1 MIKIRYDETTKEITG
16 WRGTEDRFDSLSE
29 RVGQA
34 TVILDIPIPAK
45 NKNAYL
51 YDNKIGLIPNPAYIE
66 PRPPRDLTAEINVVN
81 ARLRVLE
88 GTHV

>member
-1 MIKIRYDETTKEITG
+1 MIRIRYHEEIGKITG

-29 RVGQA
+29 RVGQT

-45 NKNAYL
+45 NKSAYL
-51 YDNKIGLIPNPAYIE
+51 YDEKIGLVPNPAYIE
-66 PRPPRDLTAEINVVN
+66 PRPPRDLITEINVIN
-81 ARLRVLE
+81 ARLKVLE

>member
-1 MIKIRYDETTKEITG
+1 MIKIRYDKTTKEITG

-29 RVGQA
+29 RAGQA
-34 TVILDIPIPAK
+34 TVILDIPIPEK
-45 NKNAYL
+45 GKSAYL
-51 YDNKIGLIPNPAYIE
+51 YDEGLVPNPAHIE
-66 PRPPRDLTAEINVVN
+66 PKPPRDLTVEINVIN